1 MRGPNQPMSAQEM
14 QAALQAKI
22 DASAAQIAALT
33 AQLAT
38 IQNETPVRGRH
49 AASPIA
55 ESSSSAR
62 RSGSALSKAN
72 KAFRQRQL
80 FKALGMM
87 TFEGKLDSKAVV
99 EYTRR
104 VTLLGYNMGLRPA
117 RIPDHNNGLIQIATG
132 WFADEAI
139 EWFVTFL
146 EDEFG
151 TSLGTCEKEGYPF
164 TWSDLSTH
172 MVARFSPA
180 NAKEESWRELADMDR
195 RNYPNIHAFHQEF
208 ILVGIKLGFT
218 PHSETRGGRAFD
230 IYKAKMMKDELMIL
244 RSVIAVQNSTGQTT
258 LLNDMMRIVEDSE
271 VDRRPSQQG
280 SRQSNHGVRSRRQTT
295 HRTQPQDSK
304 DKQLRGS
311 SNPVACAQMDPD
323 TASPSIVS
331 HDQCMKCRGYGH
343 WAKDCSTPDNWQR
356 RGGLNRGRE
365 TRGGRVCGRYCSRG
379 GRTQA
384 NQVEEIK
391 GRQRIPEHGGRLGHE
406 TKWKGD
412 SGDGEITREPA
423 EFFVGRV
430 EEILNK
436 FQAEWQERLVEKRGS
451 GGERK
456 PLQAYVVDVEDD
468 GS

>member
-1 MRGPNQPMSAQEM
+1 MFRTKKNEPNQPMSAQEM
-14 QAALQAKI
+14 QAAQQAKI

-38 IQNETPVRGRH
+38 FQNETPVQGSH

-80 FKALGMM
+80 FKALGMT
-87 TFEGKLDSKAVV
+87 TFEGRLDSKAVV
-99 EYTRR
+99 EYTRK
-104 VTLLGYNMGLRPA
+104 VTLLGYNMGLRPE
-117 RIPDHNNGLIQIATG
+117 RIPEHNNGLIQIATG

-208 ILVGIKLGFT
+208 ILLGIKLGFT

-258 LLNDMMRIVEDSE
+258 LLDDMMRIVEDSE

-280 SRQSNHGVRSRRQTT
+280 SRQNDHGDRSRPQTNHQT
-295 HRTQPQDSK
+295 QHRYSK
-304 DKQLRGS
+304 DKQPRRP
-311 SNPVACAQMDPD
+311 SNPVASFRKYPD
-323 TASPSIVS
+323 TARPSILS

-343 WAKDCSTPDNWQR
+343 WAKDCSTPDDWQR
-356 RGGLNRGRE
+356 RGGLNRSRE
-365 TRGGRVCGRYCSRG
+365 ISGGRGGRVRGGYCGRG
-379 GRTQA
+379 NRTQA

-391 GRQRIPEHGGRLGHE
+391 SWHRRHE
-406 TKWKGD
+406 TKWEGC
-412 SGDGEITREPA
+412 SGGEREPA
-423 EFFVGRV
+423 ESFAGRV

-456 PLQAYVVDVEDD
+456 SLQAYVVDVEDD